1 MFSSVSPETFG
12 VKLHA
17 ISLDIRFKF
26 NILFSLLFFFR
37 FVRIQGT
44 AENRIVF
51 TTQPDSIYSDSLA
64 NDPQAFGARLVDGPS
79 PLAGRLQFFY
89 EQKWRSVCTN
99 SRK

>member
-1 MFSSVSPETFG
+1 MASNYMQFSPLPNQNAIVFSS
-12 VKLHA
+12 L
-17 ISLDIRFKF
+17 
-26 NILFSLLFFFR
+26 FR
-37 FVRIQGT
+37 FLIQGT

-51 TTQPDSIYSDSLA
+51 TTQPDSIYSDSSPS
-64 NDPQAFGARLVDGPS
+64 DPQAFGARLVDGPS